1 MCKQQPTKFTGAE
14 VTNPIKTYYT
24 ADCVLPNSP
33 NIITIIPHLTAN
45 NASK

>member
-24 ADCVLPNSP
+24 AGCVTPKF
-33 NIITIIPHLTAN
+33 T
-45 NASK
+45 